1 MGREREKYMNQE
13 QIWLDNHHKIQIDVV
28 RSKLSDVLEQA
39 DALPMW
45 SQDYTQLDKGQ
56 FSGSVTSVA
65 SQGVQIFRE
74 AMNRSVDEL
83 ANAPPNSYVIGMPTI
98 IEGEALWCGSKL
110 SKNCLITLDRN
121 DELLFRTSHSSEITA
136 AVISEQ
142 RLEEYAERVEKVDLR
157 PLMDKVNPVEMLTPA
172 VQSRLLA
179 ALYIGG
185 EHLAKNIEDGVS
197 HPNSWRNFEDSIF
210 SVCVQALSSASS
222 NNSRHHEYRVHR
234 YIVKSVRELTLAQHC
249 DPITIGDI
257 CTSLNISRRTLNHAF
272 QQVLGIT
279 PVAYM
284 RNIRLHKIRAEL
296 QYNAGQIMN
305 IACVASH
312 WGFWHMSLFAR
323 YYRELFG
330 ECPSETLERSRS

>member
-1 MGREREKYMNQE
+1 MKHEE
-13 QIWLDNHHKIQIDVV
+13 IWLGNHQD
-28 RSKLSDVLEQA
+28 KLELDTVHCKLADVLEQA
-39 DALPMW
+39 ASLPMW

-56 FSGSVTSVA
+56 FSGSIISVA

-83 ANAPPNSYVIGMPTI
+83 ASAPPNSYVIGLPTI
-98 IEGEALWCGSKL
+98 VEGDALWSGSKL
-110 SKNCLITLDRN
+110 SKNSLITLDKN

-136 AVISEQ
+136 AVISGE
-142 RLEEYAERVEKVDLR
+142 RLEEYAERVEKIELR
-157 PLMDKVNPVEMLTPA
+157 PLMNKVNPVEALPPA
-172 VQSRLLA
+172 IQSQLLA
-179 ALYIGG
+179 ILYIGT
-185 EHLAKNIEDGVS
+185 EHMVKNSEQGIS
-197 HPNSWRNFEDSIF
+197 HPHSWRQFEDNVFHI
-210 SVCVQALSSASS
+210 CVQALVAASK

-234 YIVKSVRELTLAQHC
+234 YIVKSVRELTLAQYC
-249 DPITIGDI
+249 DPLTIGDI
-257 CTSLNISRRTLNHAF
+257 CIKLNISRRSLNHAF

-296 QYNAGQIMN
+296 QYKAEQINN

-330 ECPSETLERSRS
+330 ECPSETLERSRH

>member
-1 MGREREKYMNQE
+1 MKHEK
-13 QIWLDNHHKIQIDVV
+13 IWLDNHQDKLQIEAV
-28 RSKLSDVLEQA
+28 RCRLSDVLEQA
-39 DALPMW
+39 SALPFW

-56 FSGSVTSVA
+56 FSGSITSIA
-65 SQGVQIFRE
+65 CEGVQIFRE

-83 ANAPPNSYVIGMPTI
+83 ASAPPDSYVIGLPTI
-98 IEGEALWCGSKL
+98 IEGEALWSGSKL
-110 SKNCLITLDRN
+110 SKNSLITLDVN

-136 AVISEQ
+136 AVISEE

-157 PLMDKVNPVEMLTPA
+157 PMMTKVNPVEALPPEI
-172 VQSRLLA
+172 QSRLLA
-179 ALYIGG
+179 TLYIGT
-185 EHLAKNIEDGVS
+185 EHLAKNIEQGIS
-197 HPNSWRNFEDSIF
+197 HPHSWRHFEDSVLNI
-210 SVCVQALSSASS
+210 CVQALIAASN

-234 YIVKSVRELTLAQHC
+234 YIVKSVRDLTLAQNL
-249 DPITIGDI
+249 DPLTIGDI
-257 CTSLNISRRTLNHAF
+257 CTTLNISRRTLNHAF

-296 QYNAGQIMN
+296 QYKSQQINN

-312 WGFWHMSLFAR
+312 WGFWHMSLFSR

-330 ECPSETLERSRS
+330 ECPSETLERSRA

>member
-1 MGREREKYMNQE
+1 MKHEN
-13 QIWLDNHHKIQIDVV
+13 IWLDNQQEKVEVEAV
-28 RSKLSDVLEQA
+28 RCKLSDVLEQA
-39 DALPMW
+39 ASLPMW

-56 FSGSVTSVA
+56 FSGSITSVA
-65 SQGVQIFRE
+65 SRGVQIFRE

-83 ANAPPNSYVIGMPTI
+83 ASAPPDSYVIGLPTI
-98 IEGEALWCGSKL
+98 VEGDALWSGNKL
-110 SKNCLITLDRN
+110 SKNSLITLDRN
-121 DELLFRTSHSSEITA
+121 DELLFRTSHSSEITC
-136 AVISEQ
+136 AVISDE

-157 PLMDKVNPVEMLTPA
+157 PLMNKVNPVEALPPA
-172 VQSRLLA
+172 IQSQLLA
-179 ALYIGG
+179 ILYIGT
-185 EHLAKNIEDGVS
+185 EHMVRNNEQGID
-197 HPNSWRNFEDSIF
+197 HPHSWRQFEDNVFSI
-210 SVCVQALSSASS
+210 CVQALVATSN

-234 YIVKSVRELTLAQHC
+234 YIVKSVRELTLSQFC
-249 DPITIGDI
+249 DPLTIGDI
-257 CTSLNISRRTLNHAF
+257 CLKLNISRRSLNHAF

-296 QYNAGQIMN
+296 QYKSEQINN

-330 ECPSETLERSRS
+330 ECPSETLERSRH

>member
-1 MGREREKYMNQE
+1 MKQEK
-13 QIWLDNHHKIQIDVV
+13 IWLDNHQDKLQIEAV
-28 RSKLSDVLEQA
+28 RCRLSDVLEQA
-39 DALPMW
+39 SSLPFW

-56 FSGSVTSVA
+56 FSGSITSIA
-65 SQGVQIFRE
+65 CKGVQIFRE

-83 ANAPPNSYVIGMPTI
+83 ASAPPDSYVIGLPTI
-98 IEGEALWCGSKL
+98 IEGEALWSGSKL
-110 SKNCLITLDRN
+110 SKNSLITLDVN

-136 AVISEQ
+136 AVISEE

-157 PLMDKVNPVEMLTPA
+157 PMMTKVNPVDALPPEI
-172 VQSRLLA
+172 QSRLLA
-179 ALYIGG
+179 TLYIGT
-185 EHLAKNIEDGVS
+185 EHLAKNIEQGIS
-197 HPNSWRNFEDSIF
+197 HPHSWRHFEDSVLNI
-210 SVCVQALSSASS
+210 CVQALIAASN

-234 YIVKSVRELTLAQHC
+234 YIVKSVRDLTLSQNL
-249 DPITIGDI
+249 DPLTIGDI
-257 CTSLNISRRTLNHAF
+257 CTTLNISRRTLNHAF

-296 QYNAGQIMN
+296 QYKSQQINN

-312 WGFWHMSLFAR
+312 WGFWHMSLFSR

-330 ECPSETLERSRS
+330 ECPSETLERSRA

>member
-1 MGREREKYMNQE
+1 MNEEK
-13 QIWLDNHHKIQIDVV
+13 IWVDNHQPFEIQSV
-28 RSKLSDVLEQA
+28 SSNLSDVLEQA
-39 DALPMW
+39 AALPMW

-65 SQGVQIFRE
+65 CHGVQVFRE

-83 ANAPPNSYVIGMPTI
+83 ASAPPDSYVIGLPTI
-98 IEGEALWCGSKL
+98 VEGEALWCGNKL
-110 SKNCLITLDRN
+110 SKNCLITLDKD

-136 AVISEQ
+136 AVIPAKQ
-142 RLEEYAERVEKVDLR
+142 LEEYAERVEKINLR
-157 PLMDKVNPVEMLTPA
+157 PVMSKVNPVETLPPA
-172 VQSRLLA
+172 IQSRLLA
-179 ALYIGG
+179 TLYIGT
-185 EHLAKNIEDGVS
+185 EHLAKNIKDGVC
-197 HPNSWRNFEDSIF
+197 HQNSWRQFEDSVLSI
-210 SVCVQALSSASS
+210 CVQAMTTAS
-222 NNSRHHEYRVHR
+222 NNNGRHHEYRVHR
-234 YIVKSVRELTLAQHC
+234 YIVKSVRELTLTQHC

-257 CTSLNISRRTLNHAF
+257 CTALNISRRTLNHAF

-296 QYNAGQIMN
+296 QYQSEQVSN

-330 ECPSETLERSRS
+330 ECPSETLERSRH

>member
-1 MGREREKYMNQE
+1 MNQE
-13 QIWLDNHHKIQIDVV
+13 KILVDDDLAKIEIKAV
-28 RSKLSDVLEQA
+28 RSKLTDVLEQA
-39 DALPMW
+39 AALPMW

-56 FSGSVTSVA
+56 FSGTVTSVA
-65 SQGVQIFRE
+65 CQGVQIFRE

-83 ANAPPNSYVIGMPTI
+83 ASPPPDSYVIGLPTI
-98 IEGEALWCGSKL
+98 VEGEALWCGSKL
-110 SKNCLITLDRN
+110 DKNSLITLDKN
-121 DELLFRTSHSSEITA
+121 DELLFRTSHSSEINV
-136 AVISEQ
+136 AVIAEQ

-157 PLMDKVNPVEMLTPA
+157 PIMGKANPVEALPP
-172 VQSRLLA
+172 VIQSRLLA
-179 ALYIGG
+179 ILYIGA
-185 EHLAKNIEDGVS
+185 EHMAKNLDDGTS
-197 HPNSWRNFEDSIF
+197 HPNSWRHFEDTVF
-210 SVCVQALSSASS
+210 SVCVQALSAVS
-222 NNSRHHEYRVHR
+222 NNNGRRHEYRVHR

-249 DPITIGDI
+249 DPITIGEI
-257 CTSLNISRRTLNHAF
+257 CTTLNISRRTLNHAF

-296 QYNAGQIMN
+296 QYKSEQISN

-330 ECPSETLERSRS
+330 ECPSETLERSRL

>member
-1 MGREREKYMNQE
+1 MNQE
-13 QIWLDNHHKIQIDVV
+13 KIWLDNHQKVDINAV
-28 RSKLSDVLEQA
+28 RCRLSDVLEQA
-39 DALPMW
+39 AALPMW

-65 SQGVQIFRE
+65 CDGVQIFRE

-83 ANAPPNSYVIGMPTI
+83 ASAPADSYVIGLPTI
-98 IEGEALWCGSKL
+98 VEGDALWCGSKL
-110 SKNCLITLDRN
+110 SKSSLITMDKN

-136 AVISEQ
+136 AVISAE

-157 PLMDKVNPVEMLTPA
+157 PLMSKVNPVEMLPPA
-172 VQSRLLA
+172 IQSRLLA
-179 ALYIGG
+179 TLYIGT
-185 EHLAKNIEDGVS
+185 EHLAKNIEDGTS
-197 HPNSWRNFEDSIF
+197 HPNSWRHFEDSVLSI
-210 SVCVQALSSASS
+210 CVQALLSASN

-249 DPITIGDI
+249 DPITIGEI
-257 CTSLNISRRTLNHAF
+257 CTALNISRRTLNHAF

-296 QYNAGQIMN
+296 QYKSQQILN

-312 WGFWHMSLFAR
+312 WGFWHMSLFSR

-330 ECPSETLERSRS
+330 ECPSETLERSRH

>member
-1 MGREREKYMNQE
+1 VKQEKT
-13 QIWLDNHHKIQIDVV
+13 WLDNHQDKLQIEAV
-28 RSKLSDVLEQA
+28 RCRLSDVLEQA
-39 DALPMW
+39 SALPLW

-56 FSGSVTSVA
+56 FSGSITSIA
-65 SQGVQIFRE
+65 CEGVQIFRE

-83 ANAPPNSYVIGMPTI
+83 ASAPPDSYVIGLPTI
-98 IEGEALWCGSKL
+98 IEGEALWSGSKL
-110 SKNCLITLDRN
+110 SKNCLITLDKN

-136 AVISEQ
+136 AVITEQ

-157 PLMDKVNPVEMLTPA
+157 PMMTKVNPVEALPPA
-172 VQSRLLA
+172 IQSRLLA
-179 ALYIGG
+179 TLYIGT
-185 EHLAKNIEDGVS
+185 EHLAKNIEQGIS
-197 HPNSWRNFEDSIF
+197 HPHSWRHFEDSVLNI
-210 SVCVQALSSASS
+210 CVQALVAASN

-234 YIVKSVRELTLAQHC
+234 YIVKSVRELTLAQNL
-249 DPITIGDI
+249 DPLTIGEI
-257 CTSLNISRRTLNHAF
+257 CTTLNISRRTLNHAF

-296 QYNAGQIMN
+296 QYKSEQINN

-312 WGFWHMSLFAR
+312 WGFWHMSLFSR

-330 ECPSETLERSRS
+330 ECPSETLERSRA

>member
-1 MGREREKYMNQE
+1 MKQE
-13 QIWLDNHHKIQIDVV
+13 EIWLSNHQDKEEPDTVHC
-28 RSKLSDVLEQA
+28 KLADVLEQA
-39 DALPMW
+39 ASLPMW

-56 FSGSVTSVA
+56 FSGSITSVA
-65 SQGVQIFRE
+65 SQGLQIFRE

-83 ANAPPNSYVIGMPTI
+83 ASAPPNCYVIGLPTI
-98 IEGEALWCGSKL
+98 VEGDALWSGNKL
-110 SKNCLITLDRN
+110 SKNSLITLDRN

-136 AVISEQ
+136 AVISDE

-157 PLMDKVNPVEMLTPA
+157 PLMNKVNPVEALPPA
-172 VQSRLLA
+172 IQSQLLA
-179 ALYIGG
+179 LLYVGT
-185 EHLAKNIEDGVS
+185 EHIVKNTEQGIS
-197 HPNSWRNFEDSIF
+197 HPHSWSQLEDNVFSI
-210 SVCVQALSSASS
+210 CVQALVAASN

-234 YIVKSVRELTLAQHC
+234 YIVKKVRELTLAQYC
-249 DPITIGDI
+249 DPLTIGDI
-257 CTSLNISRRTLNHAF
+257 CIKLNISRRSLNHAF

-296 QYNAGQIMN
+296 QYKSGQINN

-330 ECPSETLERSRS
+330 ECPSETLERSRH

>member
-1 MGREREKYMNQE
+1 VNQE
-13 QIWLDNHHKIQIDVV
+13 KIWLDNHQKVDINAV
-28 RSKLSDVLEQA
+28 RCKLSDVLEQA
-39 DALPMW
+39 AALPMW

-65 SQGVQIFRE
+65 CDGVQIFRE

-83 ANAPPNSYVIGMPTI
+83 ASAPADSYVIGLPTI
-98 IEGEALWCGSKL
+98 VEGDALWCGSKL
-110 SKNCLITLDRN
+110 SKSSLITMDKN

-136 AVISEQ
+136 AVISAE

-157 PLMDKVNPVEMLTPA
+157 PLMSKVNPVEILPPA
-172 VQSRLLA
+172 IQSRLLA
-179 ALYIGG
+179 TLYIGT
-185 EHLAKNIEDGVS
+185 EHLAKNIEDGTS
-197 HPNSWRNFEDSIF
+197 HPNSWRHFEDSVLSI
-210 SVCVQALSSASS
+210 CLQALLSASN

-249 DPITIGDI
+249 DPITIGEI
-257 CTSLNISRRTLNHAF
+257 CTALNISRRTLNHAF

-296 QYNAGQIMN
+296 QYKSHQILN

-312 WGFWHMSLFAR
+312 WGFWHMSLFSR

-330 ECPSETLERSRS
+330 ECPSETLERSRH

>member
-1 MGREREKYMNQE
+1 MNQE
-13 QIWLDNHHKIQIDVV
+13 KVWLDNHQKVDIEAV
-28 RSKLSDVLEQA
+28 RCKLSDVLEQA
-39 DALPMW
+39 AALPMW

-65 SQGVQIFRE
+65 CQGVQIFRE

-83 ANAPPNSYVIGMPTI
+83 ASAPPDSYVIGLPTI
-98 IEGEALWCGSKL
+98 VEGDALWCGSKL
-110 SKNCLITLDRN
+110 SKNSLITMDIN

-136 AVISEQ
+136 AVISDE

-157 PLMDKVNPVEMLTPA
+157 PLMSKVNPVETLPPA
-172 VQSRLLA
+172 IQSRLLA
-179 ALYIGG
+179 TLYIGT
-185 EHLAKNIEDGVS
+185 EHLAKNIEDGTS
-197 HPNSWRNFEDSIF
+197 HPNSWRHFEDSVLSI
-210 SVCVQALSSASS
+210 CVQALMAASN

-249 DPITIGDI
+249 DPITIGEI
-257 CTSLNISRRTLNHAF
+257 CTALNISRRTLNHAF

-296 QYNAGQIMN
+296 QYKSQQIHN

-312 WGFWHMSLFAR
+312 WGFWHMSLFSR

-330 ECPSETLERSRS
+330 ECPSDTLERSRH

>member
-1 MGREREKYMNQE
+1 MNQE
-13 QIWLDNHHKIQIDVV
+13 KIWVDDDLDKLEINAV
-28 RSKLSDVLEQA
+28 RSKLTDVLEQA
-39 DALPMW
+39 AALPMW

-56 FSGSVTSVA
+56 FSGTVTSVA
-65 SQGVQIFRE
+65 CQGVQIFRE
-74 AMNRSVDEL
+74 GMNRSVDEL
-83 ANAPPNSYVIGMPTI
+83 ASAPPDSYVIGLPTI
-98 IEGEALWCGSKL
+98 VEGNALWCGSKL
-110 SKNCLITLDRN
+110 NKNSLITLDKN
-121 DELLFRTSHSSEITA
+121 DELLFRTSHSSEINA

-157 PLMDKVNPVEMLTPA
+157 HLMKKVNPVERLPPA
-172 VQSRLLA
+172 IQSRLLA
-179 ALYIGG
+179 ILYIGT
-185 EHLAKNIEDGVS
+185 EHMAKNIQDGVS
-197 HPNSWRNFEDSIF
+197 HPNSWRQFEDSVFGI
-210 SVCVQALSSASS
+210 CIEALSAVSS
-222 NNSRHHEYRVHR
+222 NNSRQHEYRVHR

-279 PVAYM
+279 PVTYM

-296 QYNAGQIMN
+296 QYQSELVNN

-330 ECPSETLERSRS
+330 ECPSETLERSRQ